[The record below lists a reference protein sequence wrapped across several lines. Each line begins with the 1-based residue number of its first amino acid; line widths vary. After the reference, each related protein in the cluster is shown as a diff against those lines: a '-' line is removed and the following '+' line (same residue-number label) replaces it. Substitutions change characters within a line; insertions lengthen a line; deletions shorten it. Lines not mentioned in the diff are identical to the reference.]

1 MATRF
6 RSSLQFIR
14 LDRSVLA
21 AAVALG
27 LTTSAL
33 AGEGRP
39 EFPLSVAEA
48 RDRAEA
54 RFQTLD
60 ADRSGEVSRA
70 EFAAAAPELRDR
82 FPGVG
87 QPHRGR
93 HGEYRR
99 AAEARAAEDQH
110 VPRAEPAEIEA
121 ALFERLDGNADG
133 LLSRDE
139 FSVDELRAAR
149 RAAAQERIF
158 AHLDR
163 DGSGGLSRSEV
174 PDPSRRLEDMD
185 ADGDGTVTREEAR
198 AHRQTHGKHA
208 G

>member
-1 MATRF
+1 MTTRF
-6 RSSLQFIR
+6 RFPPQFTR

-21 AAVALG
+21 AAIALG

-33 AGEGRP
+33 AGDGRP

-48 RDRAEA
+48 GDRAEA

-60 ADRSGEVSRA
+60 ADRSGEVSLA
-70 EFAAAAPELRDR
+70 EFTEAAPELRER

-87 QPHRGR
+87 RPHRGR
-93 HGEYRR
+93 HEDYRR
-99 AAEARAAEDQH
+99 AAEARAAEDRH
-110 VPRAEPAEIEA
+110 AHRAAPAEFEA
-121 ALFERLDGNADG
+121 ALFEHLDGNADG

-139 FSVDELRAAR
+139 FSANRLRAAR
-149 RAAAQERIF
+149 RAAAQDRSF

-185 ADGDGTVTREEAR
+185 GDGDGTVTREEAR
-198 AHRQTHGKHA
+198 AYRQTHGRHS

>member
-1 MATRF
+1 MTTRF
-6 RSSLQFIR
+6 RFPPQFTR

-21 AAVALG
+21 AAIALG

-33 AGEGRP
+33 AGDGRP
-39 EFPLSVAEA
+39 AFPLSVAEA
-48 RDRAEA
+48 GDRAEA

-70 EFAAAAPELRDR
+70 EFTAAAPELHDR
-82 FPGVG
+82 FPGPGV
-87 QPHRGR
+87 PHRGR

-99 AAEARAAEDQH
+99 AAEERAAVDEPG
-110 VPRAEPAEIEA
+110 PRPEPEELEA
-121 ALFERLDGNADG
+121 ALFERLDDNADG

-139 FSVDELRAAR
+139 FSIDELRAAR
-149 RAAAQERIF
+149 RAAAQDRIF

-198 AHRQTHGKHA
+198 AYRQTHGRHS

>member
-6 RSSLQFIR
+6 RFPLQFTR

-70 EFAAAAPELRDR
+70 EFNAAAPDLRDR
-82 FPGVG
+82 FPGPGVL
-87 QPHRGR
+87 HRGR

-99 AAEARAAEDQH
+99 AAEAHGADHQRGPRTDSAEF
-110 VPRAEPAEIEA
+110 EA
-121 ALFERLDGNADG
+121 ALFEQLDDNADG
-133 LLSRDE
+133 LLSREE
-139 FSVDELRAAR
+139 FSADTLRAAR
-149 RAAAQERIF
+149 RAAAQDRIF
-158 AHLDR
+158 THLDR
-163 DGSGGLSRSEV
+163 DGSGGLSRSEI
-174 PDPSRRLEDMD
+174 PDPSRRLENMD